1 MENRTRRIRVIATP
15 TGQAPDWVRRAWV
28 GLELSVVGNPQP
40 KAYPVFGVLTG
51 PTSYLGNLWGLLRGK
66 AERLAGYPVYAGGA
80 VELLAASN
88 PEAAKWW
95 RDNAPHL
102 LRRGRLF
109 VFNADACTLVD
120 EAPTHRT
127 K

>member
-1 MENRTRRIRVIATP
+1 MENRTRKIRVITIP
-15 TGQAPDWVRRAWV
+15 IGEAPDGVRQAWV
-28 GLELSVVGNPQP
+28 GLELSVAGDPQP
-40 KAYPVFGVLTG
+40 KAYLGFGVLTG
-51 PTSYLGNLWGLLRGK
+51 PVSYLGNLWGLVRGK
-66 AERLAGYPVYAGGA
+66 AERLAGYPVYAGSA

-88 PEAAKWW
+88 PDAAKWW

-120 EAPTHRT
+120 EAPTHAT